1 MQIGLIGLPY
11 SGKTTLF
18 QTLTEIHFD
27 NPSSAKRDS
36 NQAIVKVP
44 DKRLD
49 YLTELFNPK
58 KKVNATIEI
67 VDIVGIQKS
76 DGKASSFNSQTI
88 GKIKTNDAL
97 IHIVRAFEDDTTPH
111 PEGSINILR
120 DINMVEDELLFNDLL
135 FVQNRIEKLEKEIL
149 KTKDKDAMKRELDT
163 MNN

>member
-27 NPSSAKRDS
+27 NATSSRRES

-44 DKRLD
+44 DVRLD
-49 YLTELFNPK
+49 YLTEIFNPK

-67 VDIVGIQKS
+67 VDIAGIQKG
-76 DGKASSFNSQTI
+76 DKKSSQINNQII

-97 IHIVRAFEDDTTPH
+97 IHIVRGFEDDTIPH
-111 PEGSINILR
+111 SEGSIDFVR
-120 DINMVEDELLFNDLL
+120 DINLIDDELLFTDLF
-135 FVQNRIEKLEKEIL
+135 FVETRIEKLEKEMM
-149 KTKDKDAMKRELDT
+149 KTKDKDAMKRELDS
-163 MNN
+163 MNK